1 MGNNQIEKMPEQPQE
16 KNNKKKRKI
25 ILSFVVLLFLFAG
38 LAYLFYW
45 YTVLRFYQSTDNA
58 YVVGNQIQVMSQ
70 THSSVKN
77 IYVDNT
83 DFVQQG
89 DLLLTLD
96 SADAEN
102 TFEKNKHALAQAVR
116 ETRETILSNPK
127 LLANMELKQLTLDK
141 LKSNLAR
148 REKLGKV
155 NVIAVEE
162 LDHSRKAV
170 DIAKA
175 DLKVAMQQYKINQAL
190 LMDTPLN
197 KLPNIEKAA
206 SNLREAWLSLQRT
219 KIYAPVSGYVSRR
232 STQVGS
238 QINQSTPLMI
248 IVPPDQIWV
257 EANFKEVQFTN
268 MRLGQPVKLISD
280 FYGDS
285 VTYQG
290 RITGMDMGTGSAF
303 SILPAQNATG
313 NWIKVVQRLPV
324 RIELDPKQVA
334 LNPLRIGLSMHVTV
348 DTSETAGT
356 TLADKTPQRVIYQ
369 TDVLSFNNNE
379 IDEIIEQ
386 IIKSN
391 ASDEN

>member
-1 MGNNQIEKMPEQPQE
+1 MGNNQVETMPEQPQI

-25 ILSFVVLLFLFAG
+25 ILSIIVLLFLFAG
-38 LAYLFYW
+38 VAYLFYW

-58 YVVGNQIQVMSQ
+58 YVVGNQVQVMSQ
-70 THSSVKN
+70 AHGSVKN

-96 SADAEN
+96 STDAEN
-102 TFEKNKHALAQAVR
+102 TFEKSKHVLAQAVR
-116 ETRETILSNPK
+116 ETQKSILSNPK
-127 LLANMELKQLTLDK
+127 LLTNVELKQLTLDK
-141 LKSNLAR
+141 LKSDLAR

-162 LDHSRKAV
+162 LEHARKAV

-190 LMDTPLN
+190 VMGTPLE
-197 KLPNIEKAA
+197 KQPNIEKAA

-232 STQVGS
+232 SVQVGA

-248 IVPPDQIWV
+248 IVPSNQLWV

-268 MRLGQPVKLISD
+268 MRLGQPVKLVSD

-285 VTYQG
+285 VIYQG
-290 RITGMDMGTGSAF
+290 RVTGMDIGTGSAF

-324 RIELDPKQVA
+324 RIELLPEQVA
-334 LNPLRIGLSMHVTV
+334 LNPLRIGLSMHATV
-348 DTSETAGT
+348 DTRKTEGT
-356 TLADKTPQRVIYQ
+356 TLANKTSQRIIYQ
-369 TDVLSFNNNE
+369 TDVLSFE
-379 IDEIIEQ
+379 SQEADEIIEQ
-386 IIKSN
+386 IIKNN
-391 ASDEN
+391 ASHEN

>member
-1 MGNNQIEKMPEQPQE
+1 MGNNQIETMPEQPQE
-16 KNNKKKRKI
+16 ENNKKKRKI
-25 ILSFVVLLFLFAG
+25 ILSFVVLLFLFVG

-70 THSSVKN
+70 THGSVKN

-96 SADAEN
+96 SADAKN
-102 TFEKNKHALAQAVR
+102 IFEKSKHALAQAVR

-127 LLANMELKQLTLDK
+127 LLANVELKQLTLDK

-190 LMDTPLN
+190 VMGTPLN

-232 STQVGS
+232 SVQVGA

-257 EANFKEVQFTN
+257 EANFKEVQFTD

-290 RITGMDMGTGSAF
+290 RITGMDIGTGSAF

-324 RIELDPKQVA
+324 RIELDPKQIA
-334 LNPLRIGLSMHVTV
+334 SNPLRIGLSMHATV
-348 DTSETAGT
+348 DTRETAGT
-356 TLADKTPQRVIYQ
+356 TLTNKTPQRVIYQ